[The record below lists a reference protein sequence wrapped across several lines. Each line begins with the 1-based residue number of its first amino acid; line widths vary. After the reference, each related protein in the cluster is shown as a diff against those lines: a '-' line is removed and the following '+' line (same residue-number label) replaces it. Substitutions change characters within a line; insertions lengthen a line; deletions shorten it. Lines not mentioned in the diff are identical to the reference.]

1 MQHGK
6 LLQIEQHP
14 GYVKDTGSGAI
25 LNTDAQKLAAYKRQ
39 KRLMQSTVTNEQR
52 IEKLE
57 NDIQEMKGMLQLLV
71 SKMTGT
77 D

>member
-1 MQHGK
+1 METGK
-6 LLQIEQHP
+6 LLLIEQHP
-14 GYVKDTGSGAI
+14 GFAKDTQSGAI

-57 NDIQEMKGMLQLLV
+57 TDIQEMKGMLQLLV
-71 SKMTGT
+71 SKMTGI